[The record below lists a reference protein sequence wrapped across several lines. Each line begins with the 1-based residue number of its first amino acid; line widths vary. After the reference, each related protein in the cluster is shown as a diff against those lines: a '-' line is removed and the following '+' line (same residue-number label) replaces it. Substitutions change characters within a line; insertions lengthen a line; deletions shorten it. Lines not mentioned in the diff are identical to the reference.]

1 MGGYLHRLNDL
12 EILLQKATSKKY
24 LEVYIEGETDF
35 RQMLRLSKFEER
47 LEFYLEQITSK
58 VSQMEKERGVQQTG
72 EEILRFLNDL
82 ETSYT
87 KEKVHNNLIG
97 VSAPPKLFEKYWN
110 HFEVIYLK
118 PIKKKLEWYAHD
130 VLMLTKSSAPSN
142 RFAICEG
149 QEREVILNK
158 LRNLHAE
165 LVGKYID
172 SEIED
177 FISIFTVENSTFSKV
192 NWTKSLIDLCF
203 LISYLVECK
212 KVIKYDGNIPDV
224 IENCLELNGGSI
236 IETTFKVTS
245 STVRKQ
251 GEDFPARK
259 SILNL
264 IIKTGF

>member
-12 EILLQKATSKKY
+12 EALLQKVTSKKY
-24 LEVYIEGETDF
+24 FEVYIQGETDF
-35 RQMLRLSKFEER
+35 RQRLRLSKFEEQ
-47 LEFYLEQITSK
+47 LELYLEQITSK

-72 EEILRFLNDL
+72 EEILRFIKDL
-82 ETSYT
+82 ETTYT
-87 KEKVHNNLIG
+87 KEQVHNNHIE
-97 VSAPPKLFEKYWN
+97 VNATPKLFEKYWN

-130 VLMLTKSSAPSN
+130 VLMPTKSSAPSN

-149 QEREVILNK
+149 NEREVVLNK

-177 FISIFTVENSTFSKV
+177 FISIFTADSPNISKV
-192 NWTKSLIDLCF
+192 NWKKSKIDLCF
-203 LISYLVECK
+203 LIYYLVEYK
-212 KVIKYDGNIPDV
+212 NVIKYNGNIPDV
-224 IENCLELNGGSI
+224 IENCLEVNGRSI
-236 IETTFKVTS
+236 SEATFKTTS
-245 STVRKQ
+245 STARSQ
-251 GEDFPARK
+251 GKDFPARK

-264 IIKTGF
+264 IIKSGF